1 MQINSLDAE
10 TSPESVESCLG
21 FDQSWKRRPFLLLR
35 QGPVG
40 KSGQCQSVHRKARS
54 VYPWVVLNIVS
65 PGVYTTVPLPHRE
78 LQRIQTQLL
87 ESGFP
92 HPPVALPQT
101 QALPGHS
108 IGTGRRFA
116 SKSSTWNQH

>member
-1 MQINSLDAE
+1 MQTNSLDAE
-10 TSPESVESCLG
+10 ISPESEEAVQALIRAGRGDLS
-21 FDQSWKRRPFLLLR
+21 LLLR
-35 QGPVG
+35 PGPVG
-40 KSGQCQSVHRKARS
+40 KSGQCQSVYRKASS

-65 PGVYTTVPLPHRE
+65 PGVYTPVALPHRE

-87 ESGFP
+87 ESSFP
-92 HPPVALPQT
+92 HPPLALPQT

-108 IGTGRRFA
+108 IGTGSRFA